1 MLNAH
6 KEPIVSVLFYF
17 KKGTNAMNIQKRL
30 LELSDEKNADF
41 SAKLTP
47 GIDREKFLGVR
58 IPASRKLA
66 KEIIKENKHKDFLNS
81 LPHKYYD
88 ENILHSILISEIKDY
103 DECIECVDEFLPY
116 VDNWA
121 VCDTM
126 SPKAFK
132 NKHERLMN
140 DILRWVDSDQTY
152 TIRFGL
158 KILMAHFLDNDFK
171 KEYLEIPAK
180 IKSDEY
186 YINMMIAWFYATAL
200 AKQWNS
206 TIVYIENGVLD
217 KWVHNKAIQKARES
231 YRITAEQK
239 EYLKSLKK

>member
-1 MLNAH
+1 
-6 KEPIVSVLFYF
+6 
-17 KKGTNAMNIQKRL
+17 MNIQKRL
-30 LELSDEKNADF
+30 FELSDEKNADF

-66 KEIIKENKHKDFLNS
+66 KEIIKENEHKDFLNS

-103 DECIECVDEFLPY
+103 DECIKYVDEFLPY

-140 DILRWVDSDQTY
+140 DILRWVDSDQIY
-152 TIRFGL
+152 AIRFGL
-158 KILMAHFLDNDFK
+158 KMLMAHFLGNDFK

-200 AKQWNS
+200 AKQWES

>member
-1 MLNAH
+1 
-6 KEPIVSVLFYF
+6 
-17 KKGTNAMNIQKRL
+17 MNIQKRL
-30 LELSDEKNADF
+30 FELSDEKNADF

-66 KEIIKENKHKDFLNS
+66 KEIIKENEHKDFLNS

-103 DECIECVDEFLPY
+103 DECIKYVDEFLPY

-121 VCDTM
+121 VCDTI

-171 KEYLEIPAK
+171 NEYLKIPAK

-200 AKQWNS
+200 AKQWDN
-206 TIVYIENGVLD
+206 TIVFIENGVLD

-239 EYLKSLKK
+239 EYLKSMKK

>member
-1 MLNAH
+1 
-6 KEPIVSVLFYF
+6 
-17 KKGTNAMNIQKRL
+17 MNIQKRL
-30 LELSDEKNADF
+30 FELSDEKNADF

-66 KEIIKENKHKDFLNS
+66 KEIIKENEHKDFLNS

-103 DECIECVDEFLPY
+103 DECIKYVDEFLPY
-116 VDNWA
+116 VNNWA

-158 KILMAHFLDNDFK
+158 KMLMAHFLGNDFK
-171 KEYLEIPAK
+171 NEYLKIPAK

-200 AKQWNS
+200 AKQWDS
-206 TIVYIENGVLD
+206 IIVYIENGVLD

>member
-1 MLNAH
+1 
-6 KEPIVSVLFYF
+6 
-17 KKGTNAMNIQKRL
+17 MNIQKRL
-30 LELSDEKNADF
+30 FELSDEKNADF

-103 DECIECVDEFLPY
+103 DECIKYIDDFLPY
-116 VDNWA
+116 IDNWA

-132 NKHERLMN
+132 SEHERLMN

-158 KILMAHFLDNDFK
+158 KMLMAHFLDNDFK

-200 AKQWNS
+200 TKQWDS

-231 YRITAEQK
+231 YCITDEQK

>member
-1 MLNAH
+1 
-6 KEPIVSVLFYF
+6 
-17 KKGTNAMNIQKRL
+17 MNIQKRL

-66 KEIIKENKHKDFLNS
+66 KEIIKENEHKDFLNNM
-81 LPHKYYD
+81 PHKYYD

-103 DECIECVDEFLPY
+103 DECVKYINEFLPY

-121 VCDTM
+121 VCDIM
-126 SPKAFK
+126 SPKIFK
-132 NKHERLMN
+132 SEHERLMS
-140 DILRWVDSDQTY
+140 DILRWVNSDQTY

-180 IKSDEY
+180 IKTNEY
-186 YINMMIAWFYATAL
+186 YINMMIAWFFATAL
-200 AKQWNS
+200 AKQWDS

-217 KWVHNKAIQKARES
+217 KWVHNKTIQKARES

>member
-1 MLNAH
+1 
-6 KEPIVSVLFYF
+6 
-17 KKGTNAMNIQKRL
+17 MNIQKRL
-30 LELSDEKNADF
+30 FELSDEKNADF

-66 KEIIKENKHKDFLNS
+66 KEIIKGNEHKDFLNS

-103 DECIECVDEFLPY
+103 DECIKYIDEFLPY

-132 NKHERLMN
+132 NGHEKLMN

-158 KILMAHFLDNDFK
+158 KMLMAHFLDNDFK

-180 IKSDEY
+180 IKSNEY
-186 YINMMIAWFYATAL
+186 YINMMIAWFFATAL
-200 AKQWNS
+200 AKQWDS

>member
-1 MLNAH
+1 
-6 KEPIVSVLFYF
+6 
-17 KKGTNAMNIQKRL
+17 MNIQKRL
-30 LELSDEKNADF
+30 FELSDEKNADF

-66 KEIIKENKHKDFLNS
+66 KEIIKENEHKDFLNS

-103 DECIECVDEFLPY
+103 DECIKYIDEFLPY

-171 KEYLEIPAK
+171 NEYLKIPAK

-200 AKQWNS
+200 AKQWDS
-206 TIVYIENGVLD
+206 TIVYIENGMLD

>member
-1 MLNAH
+1 
-6 KEPIVSVLFYF
+6 
-17 KKGTNAMNIQKRL
+17 MNIQKRL
-30 LELSDEKNADF
+30 LELSDEKNAVF

-66 KEIIKENKHKDFLNS
+66 KEIIKENEHKDFLNS

-88 ENILHSILISEIKDY
+88 ENILHSILISEIKGY
-103 DECIECVDEFLPY
+103 DECIKYIDEFLPY

-132 NKHERLMN
+132 NEHERLMN

-200 AKQWNS
+200 AKQWDS

-239 EYLKSLKK
+239 EYLESLKK

>member
-1 MLNAH
+1 
-6 KEPIVSVLFYF
+6 
-17 KKGTNAMNIQKRL
+17 MNIQKRL

-66 KEIIKENKHKDFLNS
+66 KEIIKENEHKDFLNS

-103 DECIECVDEFLPY
+103 DECIKYVDEFLPY

-140 DILRWVDSDQTY
+140 DILRWVDSDKTY

-158 KILMAHFLDNDFK
+158 KMLMAHFLDNDFK
-171 KEYLEIPAK
+171 NEYLKIPAK

-200 AKQWNS
+200 SKQWDS

>member
-1 MLNAH
+1 
-6 KEPIVSVLFYF
+6 
-17 KKGTNAMNIQKRL
+17 MNIQKRL

-66 KEIIKENKHKDFLNS
+66 KEIIKGNEHKDFLNS

-103 DECIECVDEFLPY
+103 DECVKYIDEFLPY

-126 SPKAFK
+126 SPKAF
-132 NKHERLMN
+132 NSEHERLMS
-140 DILRWVDSDQTY
+140 DILRWVNSEQTY

-171 KEYLEIPAK
+171 KEYLEIPAR
-180 IKSDEY
+180 IKSNEY
-186 YINMMIAWFYATAL
+186 YINMMIAWFFATAL
-200 AKQWNS
+200 AKQWDS
-206 TIVYIENGVLD
+206 TIMYIENGVLD
-217 KWVHNKAIQKARES
+217 KWVHNKTIQKARES

>member
-1 MLNAH
+1 
-6 KEPIVSVLFYF
+6 
-17 KKGTNAMNIQKRL
+17 MNIQKRL

-66 KEIIKENKHKDFLNS
+66 KEIIKENEHKDFLNS

-103 DECIECVDEFLPY
+103 DECIKYIDEFLPY

-126 SPKAFK
+126 SPKTFK
-132 NKHERLMN
+132 NEHERLMN

-180 IKSDEY
+180 IKSNEY
-186 YINMMIAWFYATAL
+186 YINMMIAWFFATAL
-200 AKQWNS
+200 AKQWDS

>member
-1 MLNAH
+1 
-6 KEPIVSVLFYF
+6 
-17 KKGTNAMNIQKRL
+17 MNIQKRL

-66 KEIIKENKHKDFLNS
+66 KEIIKENEHKDFLNS

-103 DECIECVDEFLPY
+103 DECIKYVDEFLPY

-171 KEYLEIPAK
+171 NEYLKIPAK

-200 AKQWNS
+200 AKQWDN
-206 TIVYIENGVLD
+206 TIVFIENGVLD

-239 EYLKSLKK
+239 EYLKSMKK

>member
-1 MLNAH
+1 
-6 KEPIVSVLFYF
+6 
-17 KKGTNAMNIQKRL
+17 MNIQKRL

-66 KEIIKENKHKDFLNS
+66 KEIIKENEHKDFLNS

-103 DECIECVDEFLPY
+103 DECIKYIDEFLPY

-140 DILRWVDSDQTY
+140 DILRWVVSDQTY

-200 AKQWNS
+200 AKQWDS

-239 EYLKSLKK
+239 EYLKLLKK